1 MDTYLPADFHILH
14 DAAPQD
20 WRDVSTTQ
28 SSRSATQTQT
38 DGPAI
43 AVAVDLASR
52 CVDPS
57 WQTL

>member
-28 SSRSATQTQT
+28 ASRGTTQMQA
-38 DGPAI
+38 DPRAI
-43 AVAVDLASR
+43 AIDLASR
-52 CVDPS
+52 CVDPT